1 MHEPLDL
8 WRAAWVALA
17 LWRVEHGEA
26 RWVPVHPQDP
36 RPGAFGGRADLHARP
51 PEAPAFLPIYVPP
64 VPPLGIEAH
73 NLRLWR
79 HDARAFVRGL
89 GYGERQLM
97 GAYLGKGKPS
107 TLVSYNPSAGRLQTH
122 APLDLLDLFV
132 RLARRAEV
140 DTPPPPGVE

>member
-51 PEAPAFLPIYVPP
+51 RGPGLPARLRPPGPAPGHRGPQPAP
-64 VPPLGIEAH
+64 VAARRPG
-73 NLRLWR
+73 LRP
-79 HDARAFVRGL
+79 GL
-89 GYGERQLM
+89 GYGERQLLE
-97 GAYLGKGKPS
+97 AYLGKGKPQ
-107 TLVSYNPSAGRLQTH
+107 TLVSFNPSAGRLQTH
-122 APLDLLDLFV
+122 APWTSWTSSCASPAGP
-132 RLARRAEV
+132 R
-140 DTPPPPGVE
+140 